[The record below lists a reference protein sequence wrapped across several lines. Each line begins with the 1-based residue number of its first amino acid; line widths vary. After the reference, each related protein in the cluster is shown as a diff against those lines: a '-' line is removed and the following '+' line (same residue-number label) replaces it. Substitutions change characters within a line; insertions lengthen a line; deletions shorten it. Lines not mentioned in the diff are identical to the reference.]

1 MVKYKWLPLKAYS
14 SFSSLW
20 DNLEDV
26 FFQIGHKHILYLA

>member
-1 MVKYKWLPLKAYS
+1 LPLKAYS

-26 FFQIGHKHILYLA
+26 FFQIGHKHILCLA